1 MLKGLVAAVLAGA
14 AASLAV
20 PQTGPAGAAG
30 AREAAGEA
38 ASAPS
43 QVSGPTQDGG
53 LGVWIPS
60 DGGPT
65 YLGEPPGSILRPEE
79 EAPARESVN
88 TLGAEPPDSGPA
100 ADGMAQLRSRIA
112 ALEQQVVRARAD
124 SQTQQLWQL
133 NGQVA
138 ALREQLAQDQARRE
152 VEAVRTLQARQLTQ
166 EAVTALSDAQYQLAL
181 GNSQVLYTLE
191 SASRVLPF
199 PAQEA
204 VHYAREAVER
214 EDLAEARYWLSVA
227 ISEVQRAQLSH

>member
-1 MLKGLVAAVLAGA
+1 MLKGLVATALAGA

-20 PQTGPAGAAG
+20 PQSGPAGAAG
-30 AREAAGEA
+30 SHEATGEA
-38 ASAPS
+38 ASAPP
-43 QVSGPTQDGG
+43 QVSPPARDGG

-60 DGGPT
+60 DGGPIC
-65 YLGEPPGSILRPEE
+65 LGEPPGSILRPEE
-79 EAPARESVN
+79 EAPARESVS
-88 TLGAEPPDSGPA
+88 TASAEPPDGGPA

-112 ALEQQVVRARAD
+112 ALEQQLVRARAD
-124 SQTQQLWQL
+124 SQTLQLWQL

-138 ALREQLAQDQARRE
+138 ALRGQLAQDQARRE
-152 VEAVRTLQARQLTQ
+152 AEAVRRQQAREWTQ
-166 EAVTALSDAQYQLAL
+166 EAISALSDAQYQLAL

-191 SASRVLPF
+191 SASRALPF

-204 VHYAREAVER
+204 VQYACEAVER

>member
-1 MLKGLVAAVLAGA
+1 MLKGLFAALVGA
-14 AASLAV
+14 AASLSVLQSGPDGA
-20 PQTGPAGAAG
+20 TGSL
-30 AREAAGEA
+30 EASGGA

-43 QVSGPTQDGG
+43 QVSSPARDGG

-60 DGGPT
+60 DGGPI
-65 YLGEPPGSILRPEE
+65 YLGERPGSILRPEE

-88 TLGAEPPDSGPA
+88 PAGAEPPDSGPGP
-100 ADGMAQLRSRIA
+100 DGMAQLSSRVA
-112 ALEQQVVRARAD
+112 ALEQQLEQARAN
-124 SQTQQLWQL
+124 SQTEQLWQL

-138 ALREQLAQDQARRE
+138 ALRGQLAQGQARRE
-152 VEAVRTLQARQLTQ
+152 AEAVRKQQARQLTQ

-204 VHYAREAVER
+204 VQYAREAVER